1 MPLYINTNTMSINA
15 QRNLT
20 NNTNALSKSLEKL
33 SSGYKINRAADDAAG
48 LQISEILRT
57 QVRGQQ
63 KALENTQTTINVLN
77 IADSGLST
85 IGDHLQRIRE
95 LTVQAGNDSNNTDQL
110 TAIESEVN
118 QRLLDIQRIAQ
129 GTEFNGRAL
138 LDGSLQTATFLAQVG
153 ANDTAG
159 VDTLDLSTAFAN
171 MQTGAGGAFA
181 GAGSVG
187 ASVTFT
193 DTATARAYI
202 DNVDAAL
209 TSLNNQRSTIG
220 AFTNRLESIAQGLAA
235 SIENNSAA
243 ESTIRN
249 VDVASESASM
259 MRNQILQQASASML
273 AQANAAPQVA
283 LKLIG

>member
-1 MPLYINTNTMSINA
+1 MPLIINTNVSSINS

-48 LQISEILRT
+48 LQISEILRA

-63 KALENTQTTINVLN
+63 KAMENTQTTINVLN
-77 IADSGLST
+77 IADGSLAT
-85 IGDHLQRIRE
+85 MEDHLQRIRE

-129 GTEFNGRAL
+129 GTQFNGRAL
-138 LDGSLQTATFLAQVG
+138 LDGSLQTATFFAQVG
-153 ANDTAG
+153 ANSAAG
-159 VDTLDLSTAFAN
+159 VDALDLSTAFAN

-220 AFTNRLESIAQGLAA
+220 AFTNRLESVMQDLAN

-249 VDVASESASM
+249 VDIASESANMTKS
-259 MRNQILQQASASML
+259 QILQQASASML
-273 AQANAAPQVA
+273 AQANSAPQLA
-283 LKLIG
+283 LKLLG